1 MFAFPFEANF
11 NLVHVAASKNISTNL
26 HVLLA
31 NVPKFEP
38 AFHGM
43 LACSILSLTACY
55 ANIVVRL
62 AGRLTDG
69 PAPTPRIIIAR
80 RFLALSLVYAPQPL
94 VCAQL

>member
-55 ANIVVRL
+55 ANIVENSPSV
-62 AGRLTDG
+62 
-69 PAPTPRIIIAR
+69 PNIMHV
-80 RFLALSLVYAPQPL
+80 LVQVKPVSYEL
-94 VCAQL
+94 